1 MSKWTERRP
10 ELEALIANWATLAT
24 IAKHYGVV
32 PSRISRVLRELG
44 LETREMER
52 RRIFVDE
59 VARQAR
65 RAERAKKLLSR
76 WRRAQAVKA

>member
-1 MSKWTERRP
+1 MSKWTERRA
-10 ELEALIANWATLAT
+10 ELEVLISHWGTLAS

-32 PSRISRVLRELG
+32 PSRISRVLRDMG

-59 VARQAR
+59 VTRQAR

-76 WRRAQAVKA
+76 WRRAQAVKS